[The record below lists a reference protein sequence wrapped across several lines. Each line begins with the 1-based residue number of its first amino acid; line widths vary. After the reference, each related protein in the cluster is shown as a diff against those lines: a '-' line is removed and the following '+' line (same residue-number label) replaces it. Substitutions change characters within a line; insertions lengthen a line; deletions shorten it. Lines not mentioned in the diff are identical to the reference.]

1 MVSINRVMLGG
12 YLTADPESRQ
22 VGSGTVCHFT
32 LGMNRSWTDKSGQ
45 KKEEATFV
53 DCEAWAKV
61 AEVAQNYLK
70 KGRPVFVEGRLKLDR
85 WQTQDGQKRSKL
97 KVNVESIQ
105 FLDSG
110 QNQGGA
116 GSGDESQAAPAGAAS
131 QGAPAYNPEEPF

>member
-32 LGMNRSWTDKSGQ
+32 IAMNRSWTDRSGQ

-61 AEVAQNYLK
+61 GEVAQSYLK

-85 WQTQDGQKRSKL
+85 WQGQDGQKKQKL
-97 KVNVESIQ
+97 KVNVDSVQ

-110 QNQGGA
+110 NAQNQQP
-116 GSGDESQAAPAGAAS
+116 DEQA
-131 QGAPAYNPEEPF
+131 QGAPAGGGAPAQGAYDPSEPF

>member
-32 LGMNRSWTDKSGQ
+32 LGLNRSWTDRSGQ
-45 KKEEATFV
+45 TKEEATFV

-61 AEVAQNYLK
+61 AEVAQNYLR

-85 WQTQDGQKRSKL
+85 WETADGQKRSKL

-110 QNQGGA
+110 QNQGQQN
-116 GSGDESQAAPAGAAS
+116 EQTQS
-131 QGAPAYNPEEPF
+131 QGAAQQGAVQGTAYNAEEPF